1 MFGFYFYLF
10 VLYSLCY
17 CGLLL
22 GVGFANCALFCL
34 AGVWFV
40 CLGTCLVRLIC
51 LFAMVE
57 CGLVV
62 LLVVWVWLRCVGFV
76 GLGCSAAVLLVVFRL
91 GCCFL
96 GLGGGV
102 GFLVV
107 SVVGCLHYCCGFL
120 LFCVLI
126 WLIVLL
132 LVV

>member
-1 MFGFYFYLF
+1 MFGLF
-10 VLYSLCY
+10 VWIL
-17 CGLLL
+17 
-22 GVGFANCALFCL
+22 
-34 AGVWFV
+34 VW
-40 CLGTCLVRLIC
+40 VRLIC
-51 LFAMVE
+51 LFAMVG

-107 SVVGCLHYCCGFL
+107 SLSVVCIIAVVSCCFA
-120 LFCVLI
+120 C
-126 WLIVLL
+126 
-132 LVV
+132 